1 MSGKVLLLDPNRV
14 DVLYA
19 QIESGLRERGHDVIR
34 FLKVED
40 FHNDARARETAD
52 ILFALGQPIT
62 RDLMAS
68 MPKLRAVMSP
78 VTGTDGI
85 DEAAAT
91 ELAIIVGN
99 GQIPENYESMAE
111 STIMLIL
118 ACLYDLRE
126 SEAILREDRPHP
138 NPVGAR
144 MLKGKVLGL
153 IGFGQIARAMTH
165 RLTGWDVQIQTYTPR
180 LRTPLPREVKRV
192 ELEELLRTSDVISLL
207 CPLSPETRG
216 MLGADRLRLMKRGAI
231 LVNTARGK
239 IVDETALY
247 ELTRSGHISRVAV
260 DVFDVEPPPPNNIL
274 RQLPIRNAILT
285 PHLVGHTAE
294 VLDAVPVAAIESVER
309 IMRGE
314 PPLYVRNP
322 HVIPQWKQ
330 RWS

>member
-1 MSGKVLLLDPNRV
+1 MSGNILLLDPNKV

-19 QIESGLRERGHDVIR
+19 QIESGLRQRGHQVIR
-34 FLKVED
+34 FFKLDD
-40 FHNDARARETAD
+40 FHTNTRASETAD
-52 ILFALGQPIT
+52 VIFALGLPIT
-62 RDLMAS
+62 REVMTS

-91 ELAIIVGN
+91 ELGVVVGN

-111 STIMLIL
+111 ATIMLIL

-126 SEAILREDRPHP
+126 SEAILRDDRPHP

-144 MLKGKVLGL
+144 MMKGKVLGL
-153 IGFGQIARAMTH
+153 IGFGQIARAMTQ
-165 RLTGWDVQIQTYTPR
+165 RLSGWDVHIQTYTPR
-180 LRTPLPREVKRV
+180 LREPLPPKVKRV
-192 ELEELLRTSDVISLL
+192 ELDELLATSDVVTVL

-239 IVDETALY
+239 IVDEAALY
-247 ELTRSGHISRVAV
+247 ELTRTGHISRVAV

-294 VLDAVPVAAIESVER
+294 VLQAVPVAAIESVER
-309 IMRGE
+309 IMTGE

-322 HVIPQWKQ
+322 QIISQWKQ